1 MKKRLLFLF
10 FAFIFITPS
19 WADWLE
25 RTKNTIWVNPFGDS
39 EKKLQ
44 KTMESYELE
53 DPNAL
58 NEIEKQIQTQEN
70 KIRNPGLFSSA
81 EKEREKLVNMLNT
94 VNKYG
99 TYPIFFPITQKNYQ
113 LTKKM
118 LDYGANPNAIV
129 QDIYTPLIQAIAVQD
144 YSIVKLLVAYGADC
158 NSNLSSSTKKNMTPL
173 MKATFCDNIEIIKF
187 ILSQTNNVNTVYM
200 VEENGQ
206 NDSFTP
212 LQELII
218 KSISNKTTTYDEL
231 IYSLIDRGA
240 NINAKIDD
248 WTLIQALCLYYDKD
262 KLRIIEKLSEKGSD
276 CGAIFHRLDSDN
288 NPMISTPLFEAVLS
302 ENSEL
307 ASFILGHIN
316 KSQIDNEVSIK
327 NFHGTVLSWTTAL
340 YSSDNPKFYWF
351 IIEQLI
357 QKGANPNSFLFD
369 SEQKESVLMNFI
381 ESADAPIPLDKIEF
395 LLKNG
400 ADPNIYNTNVDENKN
415 AFSYTA
421 VQYAAAVNNTE
432 LLNLLEKYGGDLKL
446 EDSKGKNA
454 LFYMSQHIDND
465 ADRLNFYYKNGMSTE
480 AFLNSNPKW
489 DDKTKTG
496 VSILQIAISNNDD
509 DLARHIIEKNLVS
522 WAQEDNQGTNALS
535 YALIYNRTK
544 VIDYFI
550 EKKIKIG
557 KSIFY
562 VIDYAIKDGNMEFLS
577 QFLQYQDFK
586 GVTKR
591 FGDNRTPVD
600 PIIYAALVMQ
610 NTEGL
615 SKNRNNVMELLL
627 DNKAKFTV
635 TGRDSKITDDGQY
648 PILAT
653 EDEEVIVK
661 LLDYGANYELT
672 DNNRKNAIDY
682 AFEKNQIFVIDWLLE
697 HKAKIG
703 NSLFYAIDN
712 ELEGHDSHI
721 ADFIQLDGKIKSS
734 NITRKITVNNQIIQ
748 CGPVVYST
756 MVKSESPL
764 PSKRIQILSELFA
777 SGFSPDETVSGGN
790 YNGNTALIFATMN
803 NNTEVAQFLL
813 ENNAN
818 VNLANKGQQAGRNA
832 LFYAIE
838 NKKFELANLII
849 QKMGTN
855 FQDFQLQNSADNR
868 ATLLMFIAK
877 YGDFNFAQAT
887 VPPLVKQKKS
897 ALESR
902 DRAGMTPFLYAAA
915 YNPDAAVLKVFRA
928 YTANVYAVT
937 NEKENARQLA
947 EKNNNSEEVKSKL
960 EDYGVFKE

>member
-1 MKKRLLFLF
+1 MYAAKF
-10 FAFIFITPS
+10 
-19 WADWLE
+19 
-25 RTKNTIWVNPFGDS
+25 
-39 EKKLQ
+39 
-44 KTMESYELE
+44 
-53 DPNAL
+53 
-58 NEIEKQIQTQEN
+58 
-70 KIRNPGLFSSA
+70 
-81 EKEREKLVNMLNT
+81 
-94 VNKYG
+94 
-99 TYPIFFPITQKNYQ
+99 
-113 LTKKM
+113 
-118 LDYGANPNAIV
+118 
-129 QDIYTPLIQAIAVQD
+129 
-144 YSIVKLLVAYGADC
+144 
-158 NSNLSSSTKKNMTPL
+158 
-173 MKATFCDNIEIIKF
+173 DNIEIIKI
-187 ILSQTNNVNTVYM
+187 ILSSTTQYDTVLR
-200 VEENGQ
+200 ETADGQENA
-206 NDSFTP
+206 STP
-212 LQELII
+212 LKELVYKCLVQNTNEYNEII
-218 KSISNKTTTYDEL
+218 L
-231 IYSLIDRGA
+231 SLIDRGA
-240 NINAKIDD
+240 NINATIFD
-248 WTLIQALCLYYDKD
+248 WTLIQALCLSYDKNN
-262 KLRIIEKLSEKGSD
+262 LRLIEKLAEKGAD
-276 CGAIFHRLDSDN
+276 CGSSFQYREN
-288 NPMISTPLFEAVLS
+288 NEIIISTPLFEAVKNESFELTEILFKHLDKNQIENKISKNSS
-302 ENSEL
+302 E
-307 ASFILGHIN
+307 
-316 KSQIDNEVSIK
+316 
-327 NFHGTVLSWTTAL
+327 GTVLSRVC
-340 YSSDNPKFYWF
+340 SSYIDNPKFYWF
-351 IIEQLI
+351 IIEQLV
-357 QKGANPNSFLFD
+357 QKGSDLNSFFWCKSEDGSEYNLTAFLCFLISNGD
-369 SEQKESVLMNFI
+369 S
-381 ESADAPIPLDKIEF
+381 IPLDKVEY
-395 LLKNG
+395 LLQKG
-400 ADPNIYNTNVDENKN
+400 ADPNIYNTKMDENKN

-465 ADRLNFYYKNGMSTE
+465 ADRLNFYYKKGMSTE

-535 YALIYNRTK
+535 YAFIYNRTK

-557 KSIFY
+557 KSLFF
-562 VIDYAIKDGNMEFLS
+562 VIDSALKDGNTEFLS

-600 PIIYAALVMQ
+600 PIIYAALAMKE
-610 NTEGL
+610 TEGL
-615 SKNRNNVMELLL
+615 SKNRNNIMDMLL

-635 TGRDSKITDDGQY
+635 TGRDSKITDEGQY
-648 PILAT
+648 PVLAT

-672 DNNRKNAIDY
+672 DNNKKNAIDY

-734 NITRKITVNNQIIQ
+734 NMTRKITVNNQIIQ

-764 PSKRIQILSELFA
+764 PSKRIQILNELFA

-818 VNLANKGQQAGRNA
+818 VNLVNKGQQAGRNA

-877 YGDFNFAQAT
+877 YGDFPFAQIA
-887 VPPLVKQKKS
+887 VPLIVKQKKS

-915 YNPDAAVLKVFRA
+915 YNDNPDVLKVFRA
-928 YTANVYAVT
+928 YGANVYAVT

-947 EKNNNSEEVKSKL
+947 EKNNNNEEVKSKL